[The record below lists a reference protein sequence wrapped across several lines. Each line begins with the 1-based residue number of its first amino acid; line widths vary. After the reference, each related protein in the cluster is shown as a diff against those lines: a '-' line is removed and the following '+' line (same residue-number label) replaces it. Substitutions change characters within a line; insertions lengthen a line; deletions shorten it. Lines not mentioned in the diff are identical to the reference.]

1 MLSWIRVKGP
11 AFALAFL
18 RASSTAFYWIT
29 AKTRAL
35 TFMLSSRGSVGLSWI
50 RVKGHALA
58 LAFLT
63 AASTTLYWIAVRSRT
78 FALSLL
84 SRLSANVSWIG
95 VRGHA
100 FALSLASITSPQSR
114 IDERVT
120 GIRSPNAS
128 QPRGEGNE
136 LRSEGGIEPKVSAR
150 I

>member
-1 MLSWIRVKGP
+1 
-11 AFALAFL
+11 
-18 RASSTAFYWIT
+18 
-29 AKTRAL
+29 
-35 TFMLSSRGSVGLSWI
+35 MLSSRGSVGLSWI

-58 LAFLT
+58 VAFLT
-63 AASTTLYWIAVRSRT
+63 AASTTLHWIAVRSRT
-78 FALSLL
+78 LALSLL

-120 GIRSPNAS
+120 GIRSPNAF

-136 LRSEGGIEPKVSAR
+136 LRSAGGIEPKVSAR
-150 I
+150 IRDDEPKARQSTALVCIEPWRNRLPIVKQVDLMSRL